1 MIVFLLFQP
10 IRMRTDKVVVQFV
23 HHYVKNLM
31 LMNHNMHGNN
41 SEKTFKCIL
50 QSFFYSVSIPKYR
63 VNSNIYQFRPPKRA
77 HLSDLS
83 ADSVALANVI
93 IQNLY

>member
-1 MIVFLLFQP
+1 
-10 IRMRTDKVVVQFV
+10 
-23 HHYVKNLM
+23 
-31 LMNHNMHGNN
+31 MNHNMRGNN
-41 SEKTFKCIL
+41 SGKNFSIHSPIFL
-50 QSFFYSVSIPKYR
+50 YSVSIPKYR